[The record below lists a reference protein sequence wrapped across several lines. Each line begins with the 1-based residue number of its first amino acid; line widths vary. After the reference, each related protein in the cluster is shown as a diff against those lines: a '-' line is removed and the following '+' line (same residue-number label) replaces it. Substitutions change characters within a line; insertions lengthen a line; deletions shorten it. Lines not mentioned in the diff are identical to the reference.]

1 MAIWRLGMAVI
12 EGRERHIVGGV
23 DTHKD
28 LHVAAVVDEQDRI
41 LGTRSF
47 PTTRQG
53 YRQMLAWMLSFG
65 ELQRIGIE
73 STGSYGAGL
82 LRFMQQAKVV
92 VLEVTTPDKQDRR
105 RRGKNDDLDAQNAA
119 HAALAGQRTVTPR
132 SRDGMIESLRILMAC
147 RKTAVSARRIAL
159 QMIHNTIVC
168 APDALRDQLRNLT
181 RMQLVRTL
189 ASWRP
194 DLTAYR
200 DLDSAYR
207 IGLKSLARRYLELH
221 DEIADLDVM
230 IAAIVNE
237 LAPNLVA
244 RNSIGHIGAAQLLL
258 TAGDNPERLRSEAS
272 FASLCGVSPV
282 PASSG
287 KTVRH
292 RINRGGDRAANSALH
307 IIAIGRLR
315 TDQRTKDYV
324 ARRIAEGHSKLD
336 AIRALKRYLAR
347 EVFTLITQRR
357 KEINPP
363 ESPLDKQ
370 KGVRGSARLWRG
382 VGRGRSTRI
391 TYTDRSTNTSKTVS
405 GGTLS
410 GLGQGQKVKIDP
422 VPNTTV
428 TVTNTSEN
436 LSRTFTAAVFN
447 PPLNRVVSKYTILSG
462 STVQFGTE
470 SFTVSGTYTLVDTTV
485 DYTVG
490 SPTFGEESGFLSAVN
505 VVATGSAGAITFGL
519 SGAPSYTANLAPI
532 WATPDL
538 PATLPIP
545 VDVAF
550 SGFLSLDGSTTPFSG
565 TLSDTTTFNPDGSVS
580 DLDVLD
586 IMTDVGPITGSISAF
601 ATPTVVVPE
610 PSTLTLLAL
619 GCGAIFGLRSSRRLT
634 TRWPN

>member
-1 MAIWRLGMAVI
+1 MIDRSHDLPITKQAKALGINRGSVYSLPRPVPAADLAIMRRIDELHLNYPFAGSRMLRDLLALEGVKTGRLHVATLMKRMAIEAIYRKPNTSKPAPGHKIYPYLLRDLPVTKPDQVWATDISYIPMAHGFVYLVAVVDWFSRRVLSHRVSISMEADFCVEALQEALAQHGKPRIFNTDSQRINASFRRLGMAAT
-12 EGRERHIVGGV
+12 GGTRRIVGGV

-28 LHVAAVVDEQDRI
+28 LHVAAVVDEQDRVI
-41 LGTRSF
+41 GTRSF
-47 PTTRQG
+47 ATTRQG
-53 YRQMLAWMLSFG
+53 YRQMLAWMRSFG

-82 LRFMQQAKVV
+82 LRFMQQAKVA

-119 HAALAGQRTVTPR
+119 HAAFAGQRTVTPR

-147 RKTAVSARRIAL
+147 RKTAVSARRVAL

-168 APDALRDQLRNLT
+168 APDGLRDQLRSLT

-230 IAAIVNE
+230 IAAIVDE
-237 LAPNLVA
+237 LAANLVA

-292 RINRGGDRAANSALH
+292 RLNRGGDRAANSALH

-357 KEINPP
+357 KEIN
-363 ESPLDKQ
+363 
-370 KGVRGSARLWRG
+370 A
-382 VGRGRSTRI
+382 TRI
-391 TYTDRSTNTSKTVS
+391 
-405 GGTLS
+405 
-410 GLGQGQKVKIDP
+410 
-422 VPNTTV
+422 
-428 TVTNTSEN
+428 
-436 LSRTFTAAVFN
+436 AA
-447 PPLNRVVSKYTILSG
+447 
-462 STVQFGTE
+462 
-470 SFTVSGTYTLVDTTV
+470 
-485 DYTVG
+485 
-490 SPTFGEESGFLSAVN
+490 
-505 VVATGSAGAITFGL
+505 
-519 SGAPSYTANLAPI
+519 
-532 WATPDL
+532 
-538 PATLPIP
+538 
-545 VDVAF
+545 
-550 SGFLSLDGSTTPFSG
+550 
-565 TLSDTTTFNPDGSVS
+565 
-580 DLDVLD
+580 
-586 IMTDVGPITGSISAF
+586 
-601 ATPTVVVPE
+601 
-610 PSTLTLLAL
+610 
-619 GCGAIFGLRSSRRLT
+619 
-634 TRWPN
+634 